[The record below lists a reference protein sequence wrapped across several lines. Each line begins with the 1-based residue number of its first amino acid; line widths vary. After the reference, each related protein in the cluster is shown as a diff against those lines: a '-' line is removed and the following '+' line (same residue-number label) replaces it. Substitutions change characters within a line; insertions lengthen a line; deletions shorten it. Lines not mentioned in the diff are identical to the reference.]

1 MNYRRKEI
9 KALIASSNTYLV
21 FIYLVF
27 SVVQDKAAKALMLIE
42 AVPDEATRPPIMA
55 EAANTGSG
63 CTRLKKKNFHICT

>member
-27 SVVQDKAAKALMLIE
+27 SVVQD
-42 AVPDEATRPPIMA
+42 EATRPTIMA

-63 CTRLKKKNFHICT
+63 CTRLKKKQLSHMYIKVNKEFEK